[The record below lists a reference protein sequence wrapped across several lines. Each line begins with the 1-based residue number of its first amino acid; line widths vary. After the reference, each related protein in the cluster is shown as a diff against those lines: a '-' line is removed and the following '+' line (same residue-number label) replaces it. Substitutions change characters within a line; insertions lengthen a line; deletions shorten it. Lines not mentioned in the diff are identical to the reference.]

1 MYVYDVGGASVVIEP
16 LKHWTRKQHIHTCIT
31 TTHHRHHP
39 PPPSFYHSHHGCTDR
54 CSNHSP
60 RCVRSTE
67 RPKQPKNAHT
77 YMRTYDDVSIN
88 GWVHPSTTDPVPARS
103 SHYVSVKTTSDNHCT
118 RRHKQKQQ
126 QQQQQQV
133 THAEG
138 TATRTRMRLSIAFAG
153 VNVLTVFLLA

>member
-1 MYVYDVGGASVVIEP
+1 MGARTDVQTTRLVASGALNDQSNQ
-16 LKHWTRKQHIHTCIT
+16 KSAHTC
-31 TTHHRHHP
+31 
-39 PPPSFYHSHHGCTDR
+39 
-54 CSNHSP
+54 
-60 RCVRSTE
+60 
-67 RPKQPKNAHT
+67 
-77 YMRTYDDVSIN
+77 MRTYDDVSIN